1 MKKFLK
7 VLFYLIAA
15 IYPILIFTFLVVLK
29 LDIKILSLCIIVLA
43 AAFFLSATGTG
54 KKTESRKEKS
64 VLDWKP
70 LVSSMFFLATGLFC
84 FITGKEFFL
93 KLYSVVINLT
103 FLAVFGS
110 TLFFKPNIIFR
121 FATLADK
128 KILGSTYENQV
139 NDYCKTVTIVWCCFF
154 IINGSIAAYT
164 TFFCSKEIWAV
175 YNGGISYVLMGILFA
190 AEFTVRKIV
199 DSKMIKTYPISKFR
213 ADSRKDDY
221 ILCFDE
227 IWSKKVYKT
236 WKDFLI
242 ESAKIRYFLQNNKA
256 EEYILHCEDYWY
268 FLCTFVALLQCKK
281 TVYLT
286 QNIAENFLNDIK
298 KAGTEVLTDQKIEN
312 SYFIPDLIENPN
324 TPSPNQKYFRD
335 CPEIDSEQ
343 TKIFL
348 FTSGSTGKPNA
359 VPQRLKEF
367 EEDNAFVISK
377 WYKEI
382 TSRKLV
388 TTVSQH
394 HIYGFLFGISLP
406 FSCGTPFRR
415 HRVEFPE
422 EFEKMTDESYI
433 IIATPAFLKRTCESE
448 EKLSMKNV
456 WIFSSGGAVSPQ
468 LAEQCGKLF
477 NFYPL
482 EIYGSTETSGIA
494 YRQQNKD
501 GLEWTPFDNA
511 KLWLGDDGCLRIIS
525 PYIKNKEGFATSDL
539 AEFKSDGKFILKGR
553 SDSIVKIE
561 EKRISL
567 VEIENKLLESGYVND
582 VKVVAMQNEV
592 RQYLAAAVVLNEKG
606 KQKFQNTEKFLINKF
621 FHDYLIKY
629 FENIVI
635 PKKWRFAEKLPVD
648 VQGKKHKLEI
658 MAMFESNDKE

>member
-1 MKKFLK
+1 
-7 VLFYLIAA
+7 
-15 IYPILIFTFLVVLK
+15 
-29 LDIKILSLCIIVLA
+29 
-43 AAFFLSATGTG
+43 
-54 KKTESRKEKS
+54 
-64 VLDWKP
+64 
-70 LVSSMFFLATGLFC
+70 
-84 FITGKEFFL
+84 
-93 KLYSVVINLT
+93 
-103 FLAVFGS
+103 
-110 TLFFKPNIIFR
+110 
-121 FATLADK
+121 
-128 KILGSTYENQV
+128 
-139 NDYCKTVTIVWCCFF
+139 
-154 IINGSIAAYT
+154 
-164 TFFCSKEIWAV
+164 
-175 YNGGISYVLMGILFA
+175 
-190 AEFTVRKIV
+190 
-199 DSKMIKTYPISKFR
+199 
-213 ADSRKDDY
+213 
-221 ILCFDE
+221 
-227 IWSKKVYKT
+227 
-236 WKDFLI
+236 
-242 ESAKIRYFLQNNKA
+242 
-256 EEYILHCEDYWY
+256 
-268 FLCTFVALLQCKK
+268 
-281 TVYLT
+281 
-286 QNIAENFLNDIK
+286 
-298 KAGTEVLTDQKIEN
+298 
-312 SYFIPDLIENPN
+312 
-324 TPSPNQKYFRD
+324 
-335 CPEIDSEQ
+335 
-343 TKIFL
+343 
-348 FTSGSTGKPNA
+348 
-359 VPQRLKEF
+359 
-367 EEDNAFVISK
+367 
-377 WYKEI
+377 
-382 TSRKLV
+382 
-388 TTVSQH
+388 
-394 HIYGFLFGISLP
+394 
-406 FSCGTPFRR
+406 
-415 HRVEFPE
+415 
-422 EFEKMTDESYI
+422 
-433 IIATPAFLKRTCESE
+433 
-448 EKLSMKNV
+448 MKNV